1 MGNRGSPQACFFGS
15 VTHRCSNKDRQAN
28 VTATRADFPLPA
40 QAGEAGSG
48 EHVHRAAHQAIH
60 SCIPSSHPRLHNAR
74 DTLPIKNTMTD
85 PTTTPTRP
93 LLIIDDDATF
103 VRVLTRALGSRG
115 FIVFSASGSDE
126 ARGLARRHRPG
137 YCVLDLKLGEDSG
150 LRLLPELKQLVP
162 DMRVLL
168 LTGYA
173 SIATAV
179 EAIKRGAHDY
189 LAKPVDAD
197 AVVRALLDGDAGHD
211 DIDDDGTLDTPDAPL
226 ALRRLEWEHIQRVLT
241 ECDGNISET
250 ARRLGMHRRTLQRKL
265 SKHPVRERP
274 EVDQ

>member
-1 MGNRGSPQACFFGS
+1 M
-15 VTHRCSNKDRQAN
+15 TE
-28 VTATRADFPLPA
+28 LP
-40 QAGEAGSG
+40 
-48 EHVHRAAHQAIH
+48 
-60 SCIPSSHPRLHNAR
+60 
-74 DTLPIKNTMTD
+74 
-85 PTTTPTRP
+85 PTVPTRP
-93 LLIIDDDATF
+93 LLLVDDDATF
-103 VRVLTRALGSRG
+103 LRVLARALGSRG
-115 FIVFSASGSDE
+115 FEVITASNFNE
-126 ARGLARRHRPG
+126 ARALTRQHNPR
-137 YCVLDLKLGEDSG
+137 YCVLDLKLGEESG
-150 LRLLPELKQLVP
+150 LRLIPELHSLVP
-162 DMRVLL
+162 DLRVLL

-197 AVVRALLDGDAGHD
+197 AVVRALLDGDNDPDEHE
-211 DIDDDGTLDTPDAPL
+211 LPDTPEQPL

-274 EVDQ
+274 ERED

>member
-1 MGNRGSPQACFFGS
+1 MNEN
-15 VTHRCSNKDRQAN
+15 SN
-28 VTATRADFPLPA
+28 
-40 QAGEAGSG
+40 
-48 EHVHRAAHQAIH
+48 
-60 SCIPSSHPRLHNAR
+60 PSN
-74 DTLPIKNTMTD
+74 
-85 PTTTPTRP
+85 TRP
-93 LLIIDDDATF
+93 LLLVDDDATF
-103 VRVLTRALGSRG
+103 VRVLDRALTSRG
-115 FIVFSASGSDE
+115 FEVISATNLAD
-126 ARGLARRHRPG
+126 ARMLARRQQPR
-137 YCVLDLKLGEDSG
+137 YCVLDLKLGEENG
-150 LRLLPELKQLVP
+150 LRLIPELHAMVP
-162 DMRVLL
+162 DMRILL

-197 AVVRALLDGDAGHD
+197 AVLRALLDGDGPAPA
-211 DIDDDGTLDTPDAPL
+211 DDDLPDAPEAPL

-274 EVDQ
+274 DGQG